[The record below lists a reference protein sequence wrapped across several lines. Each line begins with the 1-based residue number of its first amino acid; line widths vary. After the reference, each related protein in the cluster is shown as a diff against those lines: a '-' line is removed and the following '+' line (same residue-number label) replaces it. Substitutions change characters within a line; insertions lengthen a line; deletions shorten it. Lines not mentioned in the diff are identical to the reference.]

1 MASHEGAINESLFS
15 EAVSTACTVLNV
27 EGLYEDQYEVIKQFF
42 AGKDVFFSAHT
53 GYGKSLIFQAIPII
67 YDILND
73 QVIGTSTV
81 IVVSPLLS
89 LIKDQVKQVN
99 ENCGIS
105 AAGIYEGQSEDVCR
119 DIEEGN
125 YSLLYASPESLLG
138 KRRWR
143 MLTSSQSFRQN
154 CVAVVVD
161 EAHCLVNW

>member
-1 MASHEGAINESLFS
+1 MH
-15 EAVSTACTVLNV
+15 
-27 EGLYEDQYEVIKQFF
+27 Y
-42 AGKDVFFSAHT
+42 
-53 GYGKSLIFQAIPII
+53 QA
-67 YDILND
+67 
-73 QVIGTSTV
+73 IGTSTV

-89 LIKDQVKQVN
+89 LIKDQVQQVN

-105 AAGIYEGQSEDVCR
+105 AAGIYEGQSEDVCHS
-119 DIEEGN
+119 IEEGN

-143 MLTSSQSFRQN
+143 TLTSSQSFRQN